1 MHESFVYSSH
11 AQLLQVTFW
20 HAYREFFNNP
30 AVVEQLL
37 SASEVIKNVQVA
49 FPAAQAKLWSDER
62 GEKKFVIAGLGF
74 RKGSCE

>member
-20 HAYREFFNNP
+20 QAYREFFNNP